1 MCLPTAELFLSSQAN
16 QSLVTSPS
24 PNMADSTA
32 DLEAQYNSSM
42 HQERGSLLTHPELP
56 PWIQTPSL
64 ALATP
69 SEKNQST
76 HKGDTL
82 EVEPD
87 I

>member
-1 MCLPTAELFLSSQAN
+1 
-16 QSLVTSPS
+16 
-24 PNMADSTA
+24 MADSTA

-87 I
+87 IWIFVVQVTHNASFIQHFCHR